1 MKKYIVRTM
10 CILMLS
16 CMFSGCAVSAESQLR
31 EQQEGELSEGTN
43 MENDKTKEEIK
54 EDLSDETESDKLP
67 YEGNMSETIK
77 DDENNLGE
85 KVNHQNNTTFEPLE
99 NYKESSILSVYTQD
113 NDNEY
118 YCNALLNQD
127 NEVEYYTVAK
137 EEDGYYIWRYT
148 LREGVTKEEAEGN
161 PDFWVYKKG
170 AAWEREPVLWLEGI
184 KAEIDQGRVFYLRGE
199 DKNEYAWYM
208 ASGEKS
214 HLVKRNGDSY
224 VEIPLSG
231 WNITEQAT
239 VAVLANG
246 NVVSADLGRECNVY
260 NPENG
265 SLLTSFRCGW
275 YESICVRGNTIYIS
289 THGGESVQR
298 YDAEKQEFLPVIE
311 AAFDNSVRIAQQEDD
326 VYVCTPGGFYRAK
339 ETDTCFQKVLEA
351 GTFHFSKKS
360 GVLLKF
366 FVVGDT
372 FYIVYGEDRTII
384 KKYSLAGEEE
394 GASSYMTVYSL
405 KSNDL
410 ILDMISEFQ
419 DQYPDVELI
428 YETGEGADGSVTM
441 SDRIRALNA
450 RILAGDGPDVLLLD
464 GLPVDSYIEKG
475 ILEDLT
481 PVLGSEKE
489 TLLPNILS
497 AYTREDKIYTLPL
510 RVVIPMFMTSGQDQ
524 EVFSTLE
531 ALVEYTEAEGGVANL
546 LKYSHAN
553 VLQILYY
560 NYKPDLIAK
569 DGTVNREEVT
579 NFLKLVKRFCVAEG
593 ITEADVGTRE
603 YLLGNTMTG
612 YFFADGEVDLGFM
625 IAGGLYELG
634 TNPAAVESRGGE
646 LINNKGIFF
655 PNGLLGINRLSSDKE
670 NSHLFIQYAFSYEA
684 QNRSVVW
691 TGYSIHKT
699 VLEEF
704 AKIDFSNHVIGDTVI
719 KLRGFTAEESARMV
733 DVVKKLHEPVTIEGS
748 VWEILLE
755 VAGNYLSDKKGL
767 DESVDEFVS
776 RLQLYLFEQ

>member
-1 MKKYIVRTM
+1 MKRYVKCIM
-10 CILMLS
+10 CILMVS
-16 CMFSGCAVSAESQLR
+16 CMLSGCADSAENQSKG
-31 EQQEGELSEGTN
+31 QQKEELSEEMDTG
-43 MENDKTKEEIK
+43 NDKTKEDLPDQTGGDKTPNEREI
-54 EDLSDETESDKLP
+54 
-67 YEGNMSETIK
+67 SETLE
-77 DDENNLGE
+77 DGENNPVGVVSSPDNITYEL
-85 KVNHQNNTTFEPLE
+85 LE

-127 NEVEYYTVAK
+127 NEIEYYTVAK

-161 PDFWVYKKG
+161 PDFWVYKKE
-170 AAWEREPVLWLEGI
+170 AAWEREPVMWLEGI
-184 KAEIDQGRVFYLRGE
+184 KAEIDQGRAFYLRGE

-214 HLVKRNGDSY
+214 HLVKRTGDSY

-231 WNITEQAT
+231 WSITEQAT

-246 NVVSADLGRECNVY
+246 NVVSSDAGRECYVY
-260 NPENG
+260 SQENG
-265 SLLTSFRCGW
+265 SLLTSFKCGW
-275 YESICVRGNTIYIS
+275 YESICVKGNIIYIS
-289 THGGESVQR
+289 TRGGNSVQR

-311 AAFDNSVRIAQQEDD
+311 AGFDNSVRIAQQGEDI
-326 VYVCTPGGFYRAK
+326 YVCTPGGFFRAR
-339 ETDTCFQKVLEA
+339 ETDTHFQKVLEA
-351 GTFHFSKKS
+351 GTFHFSRDM

-366 FVVGDT
+366 FVIGDE
-372 FYIVYGEDRTII
+372 FYIVYGEDRVVI
-384 KKYSLAGEEE
+384 KKYAPAGEEE
-394 GASSYMTVYSL
+394 GPSHYLTLYSL
-405 KSNDL
+405 KRNDL

-419 DQYPDVELI
+419 DQYPDIELI
-428 YETGEGADGSVTM
+428 YETGEGADGSITM

-579 NFLKLVKRFCVAEG
+579 NFFELVKRFCVAEG

-612 YFFADGEVDLGFM
+612 YFFAYGEVDLGFM

-655 PNGLLGINRLSSDKE
+655 PNGLLGINRLSSGKE
-670 NSHLFIQYAFSYEA
+670 LSHLFIQYAFSYEV
-684 QNRSVVW
+684 QNRSVSW

-704 AKIDFSNHVIGDTVI
+704 AKTDFSNHVIGDRVI

-733 DVVKKLHEPVTIEGS
+733 DVVRKVHEPVTIEGS

>member
-450 RILAGDGPDVLLLD
+450 RILAGDGSDVLLLD

-475 ILEDLT
+475 ILGDLA
-481 PVLGSEKE
+481 PVLGLEKE
-489 TLLPNILS
+489 KLLPNILS
-497 AYTREDKIYTLPL
+497 AYTKEDKIYMLPL
-510 RVVIPMFMTSGQDQ
+510 RVNIPLFMTSGQNP
-524 EVFSTLE
+524 EKFSDLE
-531 ALVEYTEAEGGVANL
+531 SLVEYSEAEGGVANL
-546 LKYSHAN
+546 LDYSYAN
-553 VLQILYY
+553 MLQILYY
-560 NYKPDLIAK
+560 NYKPDFIME
-569 DGTVNREEVT
+569 DGVVNREAVVQ
-579 NFLKLVKRFCVAEG
+579 FFSLVKRFCESEQ
-593 ITEADVGTRE
+593 ITETAIGTTPYLEGHSLTGTLFEEGGSSLVLIVGN
-603 YLLGNTMTG
+603 G
-612 YFFADGEVDLGFM
+612 A
-625 IAGGLYELG
+625 YELSIY
-634 TNPAAVESRGGE
+634 PASVKARGGE
-646 LINNKGIFF
+646 LVGNHGIFI
-655 PNGLLGINRLSSDKE
+655 PNGLLGLNNLSDKKDIS
-670 NSHLFIQYAFSYEA
+670 NLFINFAFSYEI
-684 QNRSVVW
+684 QNRDVSRN
-691 TGYSIHKT
+691 GYPIYSKI
-699 VLEEF
+699 LEEF
-704 AKIDFSNHVIGDTVI
+704 TQLDLSHVERYNGKTT
-719 KLRGFTAEESARMV
+719 LRWFNAEESAQMV
-733 DVVKKLHEPVTIEGS
+733 QVVREAYIPVTIEEN

-776 RLQLYLFEQ
+776 RLQLYLYEQ

>member
-1 MKKYIVRTM
+1 M
-10 CILMLS
+10 
-16 CMFSGCAVSAESQLR
+16 
-31 EQQEGELSEGTN
+31 
-43 MENDKTKEEIK
+43 
-54 EDLSDETESDKLP
+54 
-67 YEGNMSETIK
+67 
-77 DDENNLGE
+77 
-85 KVNHQNNTTFEPLE
+85 
-99 NYKESSILSVYTQD
+99 
-113 NDNEY
+113 
-118 YCNALLNQD
+118 
-127 NEVEYYTVAK
+127 
-137 EEDGYYIWRYT
+137 
-148 LREGVTKEEAEGN
+148 
-161 PDFWVYKKG
+161 
-170 AAWEREPVLWLEGI
+170 
-184 KAEIDQGRVFYLRGE
+184 
-199 DKNEYAWYM
+199 
-208 ASGEKS
+208 
-214 HLVKRNGDSY
+214 
-224 VEIPLSG
+224 
-231 WNITEQAT
+231 
-239 VAVLANG
+239 
-246 NVVSADLGRECNVY
+246 
-260 NPENG
+260 
-265 SLLTSFRCGW
+265 
-275 YESICVRGNTIYIS
+275 
-289 THGGESVQR
+289 
-298 YDAEKQEFLPVIE
+298 
-311 AAFDNSVRIAQQEDD
+311 
-326 VYVCTPGGFYRAK
+326 
-339 ETDTCFQKVLEA
+339 LEA
-351 GTFHFSKKS
+351 GTFHFSRDM

-366 FVVGDT
+366 FVIGDE
-372 FYIVYGEDRTII
+372 FYIVYGEDRVVI
-384 KKYSLAGEEE
+384 KKYAPAGEEE
-394 GASSYMTVYSL
+394 GPSHYLTLYSL
-405 KSNDL
+405 KRNDL

-419 DQYPDVELI
+419 DQYPDIELI
-428 YETGEGADGSVTM
+428 YETGEGADGSITM

-579 NFLKLVKRFCVAEG
+579 NFFELVKRFCVAEG

>member
-1 MKKYIVRTM
+1 
-10 CILMLS
+10 
-16 CMFSGCAVSAESQLR
+16 
-31 EQQEGELSEGTN
+31 
-43 MENDKTKEEIK
+43 
-54 EDLSDETESDKLP
+54 
-67 YEGNMSETIK
+67 
-77 DDENNLGE
+77 
-85 KVNHQNNTTFEPLE
+85 
-99 NYKESSILSVYTQD
+99 
-113 NDNEY
+113 
-118 YCNALLNQD
+118 
-127 NEVEYYTVAK
+127 
-137 EEDGYYIWRYT
+137 
-148 LREGVTKEEAEGN
+148 
-161 PDFWVYKKG
+161 
-170 AAWEREPVLWLEGI
+170 
-184 KAEIDQGRVFYLRGE
+184 
-199 DKNEYAWYM
+199 
-208 ASGEKS
+208 
-214 HLVKRNGDSY
+214 
-224 VEIPLSG
+224 
-231 WNITEQAT
+231 
-239 VAVLANG
+239 
-246 NVVSADLGRECNVY
+246 
-260 NPENG
+260 
-265 SLLTSFRCGW
+265 
-275 YESICVRGNTIYIS
+275 
-289 THGGESVQR
+289 
-298 YDAEKQEFLPVIE
+298 
-311 AAFDNSVRIAQQEDD
+311 
-326 VYVCTPGGFYRAK
+326 
-339 ETDTCFQKVLEA
+339 
-351 GTFHFSKKS
+351 
-360 GVLLKF
+360 
-366 FVVGDT
+366 
-372 FYIVYGEDRTII
+372 
-384 KKYSLAGEEE
+384 
-394 GASSYMTVYSL
+394 MTVYSL

-579 NFLKLVKRFCVAEG
+579 NFFELVKRFCVAEG

>member
-1 MKKYIVRTM
+1 MHYVHTDGKLYAFWVCGFGGESVKRTTK
-10 CILMLS
+10 
-16 CMFSGCAVSAESQLR
+16 E
-31 EQQEGELSEGTN
+31 ELSEEMDTG
-43 MENDKTKEEIK
+43 NDKTKEDLPDQTGGDKTPNEREI
-54 EDLSDETESDKLP
+54 
-67 YEGNMSETIK
+67 SETLE
-77 DDENNLGE
+77 DGENNPVGVVSSPDNITYEL
-85 KVNHQNNTTFEPLE
+85 LE

-127 NEVEYYTVAK
+127 NEIEYYTVAK

-148 LREGVTKEEAEGN
+148 LREGVTKEEVEGN

-170 AAWEREPVLWLEGI
+170 AAWEREPVMWLEEI
-184 KAEIDQGRVFYLRGE
+184 KAEIDQGRAFYLRGE

-214 HLVKRNGDSY
+214 HLVKRTGDSY
-224 VEIPLSG
+224 VEIPLSD
-231 WNITEQAT
+231 WSITEQAT

-246 NVVSADLGRECNVY
+246 NVVSSDAGRECYVY
-260 NPENG
+260 SQENG
-265 SLLTSFRCGW
+265 SLLTSFKCGW
-275 YESICVRGNTIYIS
+275 YESICVRGNIIYIS
-289 THGGESVQR
+289 TRGGNSVQR

-311 AAFDNSVRIAQQEDD
+311 AGFDNSVRIAQQGEDI
-326 VYVCTPGGFYRAK
+326 YVCTPGGFFRAR
-339 ETDTCFQKVLEA
+339 ETDTHFQKVLEA
-351 GTFHFSKKS
+351 GTFHFSRDM

-366 FVVGDT
+366 FAIGDA
-372 FYIVYGEDRTII
+372 FYIVYGEDRGII
-384 KKYSLAGEEE
+384 KKYSPAEE
-394 GASSYMTVYSL
+394 GEGPSSYLTVYSL
-405 KSNDL
+405 KRNDL
-410 ILDMISEFQ
+410 IIDMISEFQ
-419 DQYPDVELI
+419 DQYPDIELI
-428 YETGEGADGSVTM
+428 YETGEGADGSITM

-464 GLPVDSYIEKG
+464 GLPLDSYIEKG

-579 NFLKLVKRFCVAEG
+579 NFFELVKRFCVAEG

-603 YLLGNTMTG
+603 YLLGNTLTG
-612 YFFADGEVDLGFM
+612 YFFAYGEVDLGFM

-646 LINNKGIFF
+646 LIDNKGIFF

-684 QNRSVVW
+684 QNRGVAW

-719 KLRGFTAEESARMV
+719 KLRGFTAEESAQMV

>member
-1 MKKYIVRTM
+1 MIKSIIARLLFIFISVF
-10 CILMLS
+10 LL
-16 CMFSGCAVSAESQLR
+16 FGCGKEQTEEDKTTINKEDKVDKMEEDDSDDNEEQKDDSNGKTSFDNEEEESQEIYL
-31 EQQEGELSEGTN
+31 EL
-43 MENDKTKEEIK
+43 
-54 EDLSDETESDKLP
+54 
-67 YEGNMSETIK
+67 
-77 DDENNLGE
+77 
-85 KVNHQNNTTFEPLE
+85 LE

-113 NDNEY
+113 NDKEY

-127 NEVEYYTVAK
+127 NEIEYYTVAK

-579 NFLKLVKRFCVAEG
+579 NFFELVKRFCVAEG